1 MASKL
6 PVDCLDQIFKCLDD
20 DAKSLHSCLLV
31 NRAWCTIIVPILWS
45 NPWKFEK
52 QRQTDYSFWAA
63 ITQTILLCLSRDS
76 QELLR
81 SNNIINPIL
90 RRPLFDYVR
99 YFQYLSPEA
108 IEQLTREQMNDN
120 SMDPHRGYK
129 DLLFEQE
136 IYK

>member
-6 PVDCLDQIFKCLDD
+6 PVDCLDQIFKCLDE

-52 QRQTDYSFWAA
+52 PKQTDSTFWAA
-63 ITQTILLCLSRDS
+63 ITHTILLCLSKES

-81 SNNIINPIL
+81 SNDIIKSTFVH
-90 RRPLFDYVR
+90 PLFDYVR
-99 YFQYLSPEA
+99 FFQYLSPEA
-108 IEQLTREQMNDN
+108 IEQLTREHMNDN
-120 SMDPHRGYK
+120 SVDLRRGY
-129 DLLFEQE
+129 
-136 IYK
+136 